1 MEIELRKLTDTQRAA
16 RLLEI
21 ARVSKMGAMV
31 QTAYKLNKL
40 PLQPISKPWPHS
52 SQYIA
57 YVIGI
62 SYVLFCA
69 YFLIGFGVRRG
80 ADVTNA
86 WLVSMLAS
94 LLETMIIS
102 WPTTIFFLNVLLP
115 RLIQPIIGRIDI
127 SEEKELVAQN
137 AGNLDAQVQMGLEMN
152 DNGKCD
158 ADEVEDFDVHDD
170 NWLADFGEFGEI
182 FGSGMAAAA
191 KSTGFA
197 SSRTKSEKALTVK
210 KKKKKK
216 TPALQ
221 PHQPHS
227 MDKPVAVE
235 TPDSVDEPV
244 AAGKDPVETPDQGNT
259 SDDNPCVGSSDEEHA
274 WSADAAVEA
283 GDFDINVL
291 GPEA

>member
-52 SQYIA
+52 SKYIA
-57 YVIGI
+57 YFIGI
-62 SYVLFCA
+62 GYVLFCA

-86 WLVSMLAS
+86 WLVSMLTS
-94 LLETMIIS
+94 LLETMVVS

-137 AGNLDAQVQMGLEMN
+137 VGNLDAQVQMGLEMN

-158 ADEVEDFDVHDD
+158 ADEVEEFDVHDD
-170 NWLADFGEFGEI
+170 NWLADFGEVGEY

-197 SSRTKSEKALTVK
+197 SSRTKSEKALAVK
-210 KKKKKK
+210 KKKKM
-216 TPALQ
+216 TPD
-221 PHQPHS
+221 S

-235 TPDSVDEPV
+235 TP
-244 AAGKDPVETPDQGNT
+244 
-259 SDDNPCVGSSDEEHA
+259 
-274 WSADAAVEA
+274 
-283 GDFDINVL
+283 IR
-291 GPEA
+291 